1 MLRQL
6 KLGALHCAH
15 AAGISTSILNSHWR
29 ERRLLILCYHGVS
42 MDDEHEWNPRLFM
55 PPSLLRTRFESLVS
69 HDCAVLPLDEAVQRL
84 ERGDLP
90 PRSVAIT
97 FDDGTVDFHHVA
109 MPVLREFGF
118 PATLYYSTYYAQYN
132 RPVFDV
138 MASYLLWRGRSRKFR
153 LPGIFEGDIDLRQT
167 DSFAVALQLRE
178 FANRTG
184 MTAVE
189 KDALLVNLATQLEV
203 DYDTICRKRL
213 LHLMTPAEAREVAAR
228 GDVSIELHTHRHRVL
243 PDRTL
248 FEREIIQNRQ
258 YIAAITGTPTRH
270 FCYPSGAYLENCPEW
285 LRDLGIRSATT
296 CEVDL
301 AGPDSNPY
309 LLPRF
314 IDTTLTT
321 PAEFNGWVTGIGAFL
336 RGKRRSLP
344 ADRLSECA
352 TEHLSATSQHPH
364 VRRHAA

>member
-1 MLRQL
+1 MLREL
-6 KLGALHCAH
+6 KLGALHCAN
-15 AAGISTSILNSHWR
+15 AAGISASILNSRWR

-42 MDDEHEWNPRLFM
+42 MDDEHAWNPKLFM
-55 PPSLLRTRFESLVS
+55 PPSLLRARFESLVS
-69 HDCAVLPLDEAVQRL
+69 HGCSVLPLDEAVQRL

-97 FDDGTVDFHHVA
+97 FDDGTADFHQVA
-109 MPVLREFGF
+109 APVLREFGF

-138 MASYLLWRGRSRKFR
+138 MASYLLWKGRGRKFR

-167 DSFAVALQLRE
+167 DSFAVALRLRDH
-178 FANRTG
+178 ANRTG
-184 MTAVE
+184 ITAVE
-189 KDALLVNLATQLEV
+189 KDALLVDLAAQLEV
-203 DYDTICRKRL
+203 DYDSICRKRL
-213 LHLMTPAEAREVAAR
+213 LHLMTPAEAREIASR
-228 GDVSIELHTHRHRVL
+228 GDISIELHTHRHRVL

-270 FCYPSGAYLENCPEW
+270 FCYPSGTYLQNCPEW

-301 AGPDSNPY
+301 AGPESNPY

-321 PAEFNGWVTGIGAFL
+321 AAEFDGWVSGVGAFL
-336 RGKRRSLP
+336 SRKRSSLP
-344 ADRLSECA
+344 TGPIPEYA
-352 TEHLSATSQHPH
+352 TERVTDESNRRQL
-364 VRRHAA
+364 RRHAA